1 MASDGAEVRISFREV
16 MVNPDMQV
24 DAPVGGTCYNVADNS
39 FTLYE
44 AEDPCSPPTETESSS
59 PESPNLD

>member
-16 MVNPDMQV
+16 MIAPDMQV
-24 DAPVGGTCYNVADNS
+24 DAPVGGTCYSMADNS

-44 AEDPCSPPTETESSS
+44 AEDGSQQLPTVL
-59 PESPNLD
+59 PESPEAP